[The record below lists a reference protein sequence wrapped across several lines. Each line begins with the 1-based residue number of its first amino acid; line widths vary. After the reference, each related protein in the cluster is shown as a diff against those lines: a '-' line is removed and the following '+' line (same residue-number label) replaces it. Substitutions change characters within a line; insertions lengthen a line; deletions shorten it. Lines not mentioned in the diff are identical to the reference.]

1 MKKRYF
7 DLLITNQ
14 DLSLDSGKQPIICD
28 NRVSI
33 AQDIKHA
40 IIESGLATLL
50 IAERS
55 RVLRQ
60 DIILQ
65 LVLLV
70 EEDRRL
76 IPGTIFITDE
86 DMHRLRVT
94 AETYE
99 FGKIDDIGIILNE
112 RTI

>member
-1 MKKRYF
+1 MTKKLYF
-7 DLLITNQ
+7 DLLIKGEDIT
-14 DLSLDSGKQPIICD
+14 LDSGSQPVICD

-40 IIESGLATLL
+40 LIESGLATLL

-55 RVLRQ
+55 RILRR

-65 LVLLV
+65 MILIV

-76 IPGTIFITDE
+76 VPGTIFIDE
-86 DMHRLRVT
+86 EDQGRLRLT

-99 FGKIDDIGIILNE
+99 FGKIENLGIVLND
-112 RTI
+112 

>member
-1 MKKRYF
+1 MTTKKLYF
-7 DLLITNQ
+7 DLLITGE
-14 DLSLDSGKQPIICD
+14 DLTLDSGNQPVICD

-55 RVLRQ
+55 RILRR

-65 LVLLV
+65 MILLV
-70 EEDRRL
+70 EEDARL
-76 IPGTIFITDE
+76 IPGTIFIDDE
-86 DMHRLRVT
+86 DQGRLRLT
-94 AETYE
+94 AETYD
-99 FGKIDDIGIILNE
+99 FGKIDSLGILLDD
-112 RTI
+112 

>member
-1 MKKRYF
+1 MTKKLYF
-7 DLLITNQ
+7 DLLIKGEDIT
-14 DLSLDSGKQPIICD
+14 LDSGNQPVICD

-40 IIESGLATLL
+40 LIESGLATLL

-55 RVLRQ
+55 RILRR

-65 LVLLV
+65 MILIV

-76 IPGTIFITDE
+76 VPGTIFIDE
-86 DMHRLRVT
+86 EDQGRLRLTV
-94 AETYE
+94 ETYE
-99 FGKIDDIGIILNE
+99 FGKIENLGIVLND
-112 RTI
+112 

>member
-1 MKKRYF
+1 MDKKLYL
-7 DLLITNQ
+7 DLLITGE
-14 DLSLDSGKQPIICD
+14 DITLDSGNQPMICD

-55 RVLRQ
+55 RVLRR

-65 LVLLV
+65 IVLLV
-70 EEDRRL
+70 EEDTRL
-76 IPGTIFITDE
+76 IPGTIFIQDG
-86 DMHRLRVT
+86 DKGRLRLT

-99 FGKIDDIGIILNE
+99 FGKIDNIGIFLNE
-112 RTI
+112 

>member
-1 MKKRYF
+1 MTKKLYF
-7 DLLITNQ
+7 DLLITGE
-14 DLSLDSGKQPIICD
+14 DLTLDSGNQPVICD
-28 NRVSI
+28 NRISI

-40 IIESGLATLL
+40 LIESGLATLL

-55 RVLRQ
+55 RILRR

-65 LVLLV
+65 MILIV

-76 IPGTIFITDE
+76 VPGTILIEEE
-86 DMHRLRVT
+86 DQGRLRLT

-99 FGKIDDIGIILNE
+99 FGKIENLGIVLNE
-112 RTI
+112 

>member
-1 MKKRYF
+1 MTKKLYF
-7 DLLITNQ
+7 DLLITGE
-14 DLSLDSGKQPIICD
+14 DLTLDSGNQPVICD
-28 NRVSI
+28 NRISI

-40 IIESGLATLL
+40 LIESGLATLL

-55 RVLRQ
+55 RILRR

-65 LVLLV
+65 MILIV

-76 IPGTIFITDE
+76 VPGTIFIDE
-86 DMHRLRVT
+86 EEQGRLRLT

-99 FGKIDDIGIILNE
+99 FGKIENLGIILND
-112 RTI
+112 

>member
-1 MKKRYF
+1 MTKKLYF
-7 DLLITNQ
+7 DLLIKGEDIT
-14 DLSLDSGKQPIICD
+14 LDSGNQPVICD

-40 IIESGLATLL
+40 LIESGLATLL

-55 RVLRQ
+55 RILRR

-65 LVLLV
+65 MILIV

-76 IPGTIFITDE
+76 VPGTIFIDE
-86 DMHRLRVT
+86 EDQGRLRLT

-99 FGKIDDIGIILNE
+99 FGKIENLGIVLND
-112 RTI
+112 

>member
-1 MKKRYF
+1 MTKKLYF
-7 DLLITNQ
+7 DLLIKGEDIT
-14 DLSLDSGKQPIICD
+14 LDSGNQPVICD

-40 IIESGLATLL
+40 LIESGLATLL

-55 RVLRQ
+55 RILRR

-65 LVLLV
+65 MILIV

-76 IPGTIFITDE
+76 VPGTIFIDE
-86 DMHRLRVT
+86 EDQGRLCLT

-99 FGKIDDIGIILNE
+99 FGKIENLGIVLND
-112 RTI
+112 

>member
-1 MKKRYF
+1 MTKKLYF
-7 DLLITNQ
+7 DLLIKGEDIT
-14 DLSLDSGKQPIICD
+14 LDSGNQPVICD

-40 IIESGLATLL
+40 LIESGLATLL

-55 RVLRQ
+55 RILRR

-65 LVLLV
+65 MILIV

-76 IPGTIFITDE
+76 VPGMIFIDE
-86 DMHRLRVT
+86 EDQGRLRLT

-99 FGKIDDIGIILNE
+99 FGKIENLGIVLND
-112 RTI
+112 

>member
-1 MKKRYF
+1 MTKKLYF
-7 DLLITNQ
+7 DLLITGE
-14 DLSLDSGKQPIICD
+14 DLTLDSGNQPVICD
-28 NRVSI
+28 NRISI

-40 IIESGLATLL
+40 LIESGLATLL

-55 RVLRQ
+55 RILRR

-65 LVLLV
+65 MILIV

-76 IPGTIFITDE
+76 VPGTIFIEEE
-86 DMHRLRVT
+86 DQGRLRLT

-99 FGKIDDIGIILNE
+99 FGKIENLGIVLNE
-112 RTI
+112 

>member
-1 MKKRYF
+1 MTKKLYF
-7 DLLITNQ
+7 DLLIKGEDIT
-14 DLSLDSGKQPIICD
+14 LDSGNQPVICD

-40 IIESGLATLL
+40 LIESGLATLL
-50 IAERS
+50 IAER
-55 RVLRQ
+55 RRILRR

-65 LVLLV
+65 MILIV

-76 IPGTIFITDE
+76 VPGTIFIDE
-86 DMHRLRVT
+86 EDQGRLRLT

-99 FGKIDDIGIILNE
+99 FGKIENLGIVLND
-112 RTI
+112 